1 MRKIDYAKLAETIN
15 VQMTAAKRAHAAA
28 ANIFDLAR
36 AQCQI
41 DTLTHLAGTL
51 SIRLSVDR
59 AEFLRAC
66 GVM

>member
-15 VQMTAAKRAHAAA
+15 SQMTAAKRAHASAT
-28 ANIFDLAR
+28 NIFDMAR

-51 SIRLSVDR
+51 SIRLHVER
-59 AEFLRAC
+59 AGFLRAC
-66 GVM
+66 GIN